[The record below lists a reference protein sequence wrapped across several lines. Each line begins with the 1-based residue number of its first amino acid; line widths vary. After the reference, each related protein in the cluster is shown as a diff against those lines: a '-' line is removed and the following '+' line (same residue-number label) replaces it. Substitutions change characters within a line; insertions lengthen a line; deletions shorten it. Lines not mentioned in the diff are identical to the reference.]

1 MKKLNLKNVKEFAEF
16 KLPIGGFICKIV
28 DAEEN
33 EEKEYFKLKYDII
46 DVADEKDKDCIG
58 MYTLRKKDRDFDYP
72 SFIVSYK
79 ETAWGMM
86 KGFSKAFDKSNNRD
100 HDDENIFYTADE
112 LKGGKIG
119 LVLGEEEYENQK
131 GEIKTRSYVV
141 TRVSVQDI
149 KNGDFKM
156 PTGVKKLKPR
166 SGVKPED
173 NPFLNVEVS
182 VGNNEVEAAPLG
194 TDIIDDDVPF

>member
-1 MKKLNLKNVKEFAEF
+1 
-16 KLPIGGFICKIV
+16 
-28 DAEEN
+28 
-33 EEKEYFKLKYDII
+33 
-46 DVADEKDKDCIG
+46 
-58 MYTLRKKDRDFDYP
+58 MYTQRKKDRDFDYP

-100 HDDENIFYTADE
+100 HDDENIIYTADE
-112 LKGGKIG
+112 LKGGKFG

-141 TRVSVQDI
+141 TRVPVQDI
-149 KNGDFKM
+149 KNGDFKV

-166 SGVKPED
+166 SGVRPED

-182 VGNNEVEAAPLG
+182 VGDNEVEAVPLG